1 MIHLDFLVKYET
13 FLSSSMFYNIG
24 TIHFVA
30 FINHD
35 EYEIKFPIGWKTPR
49 AEFLFMVPK
58 FLY

>member
-1 MIHLDFLVKYET
+1 MIHLGY
-13 FLSSSMFYNIG
+13 SMFYNIG